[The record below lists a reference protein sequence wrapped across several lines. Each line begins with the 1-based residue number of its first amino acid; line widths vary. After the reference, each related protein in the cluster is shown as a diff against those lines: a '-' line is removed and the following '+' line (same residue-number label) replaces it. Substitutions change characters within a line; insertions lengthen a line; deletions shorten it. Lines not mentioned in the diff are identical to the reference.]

1 MEKYVKLSEQQWHK
15 IESKRSI
22 RQFKKGDIILHQ
34 GEVCKEL
41 HFIARG
47 LARAFLVDESG
58 KDFTWNVFFNDE
70 NAAVNNLFVID
81 FKSFLLQE
89 PASFQI
95 EALEELELVSI
106 SFSDH
111 KNSMLAFQKG
121 MEFSYKMCNEA
132 YFYLHDLALQRQTKS
147 AKERF
152 EIFMQ
157 KTPFLLHKV
166 PQYHIAS
173 YLGITPQHLS
183 RLRASY
189 EQM

>member
-1 MEKYVKLSEQQWHK
+1 MYTQQLQSYRRFIEKYVKLSEQQWHK
-15 IESKRSI
+15 IESKRSV

-132 YFYLHDLALQRQTKS
+132 YFYLHDLALQRQTKVLKRGLKS
-147 AKERF
+147 LCK
-152 EIFMQ
+152 
-157 KTPFLLHKV
+157 KHPFYCTKF
-166 PQYHIAS
+166 PSTI
-173 YLGITPQHLS
+173 
-183 RLRASY
+183 
-189 EQM
+189 